1 MNKIYTLPLF
11 DELATLENV
20 GGKGMSLSKLIE
32 AGIPVPDGFH
42 VTTDAYKQYMND
54 NEISDSITALLDS
67 TDPSDTNGLEA
78 VSQKISELFVKG
90 VIPSEIEKEI
100 IFSYN
105 HLGTTPVA
113 VRSSGT
119 AEDLP
124 GASFVGQHE
133 TYPISFLH
141 CIKG

>member
-78 VSQKISELFVKG
+78 VSQKISELFAKG
-90 VIPSEIEKEI
+90 VIPSEIEKK
-100 IFSYN
+100 SYFP
-105 HLGTTPVA
+105 TTIW
-113 VRSSGT
+113 
-119 AEDLP
+119 D
-124 GASFVGQHE
+124 
-133 TYPISFLH
+133 YPCCRSFLRY
-141 CIKG
+141 CRGFARSFFCRST